1 MPRKKKNPQLYWG
14 DTSNPNVLLA
24 VKQAQSTGSLQTPSA
39 SGPAKELRHHTH
51 LPETFQPRFAHN
63 HQVNTPVM
71 RRKLRSRQ
79 GKEELLTCLFPCPAL
94 IYTILHQFL
103 PSGSSLYLNSPFCI
117 SSFLCWLCEKS
128 LSAVMRLH

>member
-1 MPRKKKNPQLYWG
+1 MPRKKKKTQLYWG

-24 VKQAQSTGSLQTPSA
+24 AKQAQSTGSLQTPSA

-51 LPETFQPRFAHN
+51 LPETCQPRSAHN
-63 HQVNTPVM
+63 HQVNTPVT

-79 GKEELLTCLFPCPAL
+79 EKELLTCLFPCPAL
-94 IYTILHQFL
+94 IYAILCQFL

-117 SSFLCWLCEKS
+117 SPFLHWLTEKS
-128 LSAVMRLH
+128 LSAAL